1 MASGIRSDLSLRS
14 PLRGEGWEGRS
25 LVALRAAPASATPFD
40 CCTPLL
46 LGHIRAGR
54 RRHRYA
60 IAGKMLLRLSQDSQ
74 SILPYRA
81 RLFADDAAT
90 GRRRRQSPPSQKPQC
105 PPRGRALHKTTE
117 LARIEDRRLVSWTT
131 SVESPRGRPR

>member
-60 IAGKMLLRLSQDSQ
+60 IAGKILLPFVQDQ
-74 SILPYRA
+74 QAILAFPAPLVPY
-81 RLFADDAAT
+81 DSAT
-90 GRRRRQSPPSQKPQC
+90 GRRPRPTPPSPKP
-105 PPRGRALHKTTE
+105 PFPARGRALAQTTE
-117 LARIEDRRLVSWTT
+117 PATI
-131 SVESPRGRPR
+131 